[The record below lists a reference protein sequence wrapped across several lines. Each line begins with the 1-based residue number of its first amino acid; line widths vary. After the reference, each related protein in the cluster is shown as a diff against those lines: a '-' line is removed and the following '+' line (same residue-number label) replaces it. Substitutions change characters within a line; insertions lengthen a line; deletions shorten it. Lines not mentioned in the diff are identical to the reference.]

1 MKNMYRCFLSLVLCM
16 CMVFVLLPNMAMPAY
31 AANSGTVIGLADE
44 SIGLSFSALRTT
56 RGAPAARRLSVRLGL
71 RLGQAAAT
79 VATVLR

>member
-44 SIGLSFSALRTT
+44 SIGLSFSGTADN
-56 RGAPAARRLSVRLGL
+56 A
-71 RLGQAAAT
+71 
-79 VATVLR
+79 